1 MTSELAAREEFA
13 VDGAG
18 TYRHCNIVPLQVTGR
33 GGESAAITPEEKKE
47 CRCCCLTERENTA
60 TVNRRLAPPSS
71 SKVVVWRLLVA
82 DELLVDVALPVTLVA
97 GAPLV
102 LPLSAVDDAESMCD
116 LVEASSYG
124 SCFTWWNGRRGESTI
139 WIRLD
144 MYLYTLVWE
153 SIFRIFVRHLSK
165 ATFDHSLLL
174 ISCELISPHVA
185 PKHFV
190 FLNLWTKHD
199 DFFRVVQDSWIEPID
214 GAPMFVLATKVLG
227 VWSKGTFGDIFV
239 KLKECEDKVQALEGI
254 LQ

>member
-1 MTSELAAREEFA
+1 MPTFL
-13 VDGAG
+13 
-18 TYRHCNIVPLQVTGR
+18 VTGFETDQDDSVDTRYVIHLERYHLFNQDER
-33 GGESAAITPEEKKE
+33 GFSPCTFFAPKT
-47 CRCCCLTERENTA
+47 TEH
-60 TVNRRLAPPSS
+60 
-71 SKVVVWRLLVA
+71 LLVPPWA
-82 DELLVDVALPVTLVA
+82 ELESVLARVPEGVPWFVGGDFNCLLSVDEKNCGLPYPHRKTTPFRA
-97 GAPLV
+97 CI
-102 LPLSAVDDAESMCD
+102 SMCD

-139 WIRLD
+139 WMRLD
-144 MYLYTLVWE
+144 RYLYTLVWE

-190 FLNLWTKHD
+190 FLNVWTKHD

-214 GAPMFVLATKVLG
+214 GAPMFVLAIKVLG